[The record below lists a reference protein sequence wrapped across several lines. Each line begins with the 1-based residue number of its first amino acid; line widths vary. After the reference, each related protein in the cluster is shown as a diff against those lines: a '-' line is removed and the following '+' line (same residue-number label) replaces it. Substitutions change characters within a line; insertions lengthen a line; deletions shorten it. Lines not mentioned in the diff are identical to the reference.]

1 MRHLTEL
8 LTLCLFTPEP
18 VGGNM
23 MNKRIL
29 SLFFSLLFTLTV
41 YPSFAELNE
50 EELFIEDWIIGSE
63 EDEGLGIVETD
74 GSRTITITCTGDLTI
89 GGDNYHKKGKKF
101 YDELN
106 KNDNNISFTM
116 ANVRDIFK
124 QDDLTLVNF
133 EGTFTDTKYVPDNK
147 KGNDFIF
154 NISPSYVNVLTDNY
168 IEAVSLENN
177 HIRDHGDE
185 GFSDTVETLKNAGI
199 VYSYSKQYGVFTI
212 DGISIAMLSY
222 LCIDRYDKPVDGYAN
237 LYEKVAADI
246 KSVKQQY
253 PIVIVSFHWGIEKY
267 YRPTENQL
275 KMGRLAVDSGADLV
289 IGHHSHRINPIEE
302 YKGVYICY
310 SLGNF
315 CFSGNDKPDDMN
327 SFLFQ
332 TRFRISKNGE
342 TITNT
347 GFRIIP
353 IRITSLKDKNNYVP
367 TPIDD
372 DMKIEGIINTLK
384 DNGRKYLEYPVSEYP
399 LRWKD

>member
-1 MRHLTEL
+1 
-8 LTLCLFTPEP
+8 
-18 VGGNM
+18 